1 MKVIDSFIFYN
12 ELDLLLYRLTILD
25 PYVDHFVLVES
36 TRTFSGETKPLF
48 YKDNKEIF
56 NKFNHKIVHVVVDD
70 CPIQTKVHDDRAWKN
85 ESFQRDCIK
94 RGIDYLAP
102 SLSDED
108 CIFTSDL
115 DEICDPERMK
125 ELRNGT
131 LEFDRTYLNR
141 LELDMYYYNL
151 NSRVQGGWHGLKL
164 ITYLAYKNVKLSF
177 QDMRTWE
184 HSHPVPIVKKGGW
197 HLSYFGNASRI
208 QMKLKSFSHQEFN
221 YDQYTNLESIERN
234 MNNSTDILYRS
245 NFQLLKVA
253 IKDNTYLPPQYETYL
268 KHYVKY

>member
-12 ELDLLLYRLTILD
+12 ELDLLLYRLTVLD
-25 PYVDHFVLVES
+25 PYVDYFVLVES

-48 YKDNKEIF
+48 YEENKELF
-56 NKFNHKIVHVVVDD
+56 REFHTKIVHIVVKDS
-70 CPIQTKVHDDRAWKN
+70 PIQTKVHDDRA
-85 ESFQRDCIK
+85 
-94 RGIDYLAP
+94 L
-102 SLSDED
+102 SLSNED

-141 LELDMYYYNL
+141 FELDMYYYNL

-164 ITYLAYKNVKLSF
+164 ITYMAYKNVKLSF

-197 HLSYFGNASRI
+197 HLSYFGNAARI

-221 YDQYTNLESIERN
+221 YDQYTNLESIEKN
-234 MNNSTDILYRS
+234 MNNSTDILYRP
-245 NFQLLKVA
+245 NFELLKVSV
-253 IKDNTYLPPQYETYL
+253 KDNTYLPPQYETYL

>member
-25 PYVDHFVLVES
+25 PYVDYFVLVES

-48 YKDNKEIF
+48 YEENKELF
-56 NKFNHKIVHVVVDD
+56 REFHTKIVHIVVKDS
-70 CPIQTKVHDDRAWKN
+70 PIQTKVHDDRAWKN

-94 RGIDYLAP
+94 RGID
-102 SLSDED
+102 SLSLSNED

-131 LEFDRTYLNR
+131 LEFDRSYLNR
-141 LELDMYYYNL
+141 FELDMYYYNL

-164 ITYLAYKNVKLSF
+164 ITFLAYKNLRLSF

-197 HLSYFGNASRI
+197 HLSYFGNAARI

-221 YDQYTNLESIERN
+221 YDQYTNLESIEKN
-234 MNNSTDILYRS
+234 MNNSTDILYRP
-245 NFQLLKVA
+245 NFELLKVSV
-253 IKDNTYLPPQYETYL
+253 KDNTYLPPQYETYL

>member
-12 ELDLLLYRLTILD
+12 ELDLLLYRLTVLD
-25 PYVDHFVLVES
+25 PYVDYFVLVES
-36 TRTFSGETKPLF
+36 TRTFSGEEKPLF
-48 YKDNKEIF
+48 YKENKELF
-56 NKFNHKIVHVVVDD
+56 RQFYTKIVHVVVEDS
-70 CPIQTKVHDDRAWKN
+70 PIQSTVRDDRAWKN
-85 ESFQRDCIK
+85 ETFQRNCIQ
-94 RGIDYLAP
+94 RGIDCL

-164 ITYLAYKNVKLSF
+164 ITFMAYKNVKLSF

-221 YDQYTNLESIERN
+221 FDRYTNLESIEKN
-234 MNNSTDILYRS
+234 VDNTTDILYRP
-245 NFQLLKVA
+245 NFQLLKVP
-253 IKDNTYLPPQYETYL
+253 IKENTYLPPQYDVYL
-268 KHYVKY
+268 KDYVRY

>member
-36 TRTFSGETKPLF
+36 TRTFSGENKPLF
-48 YKDNKEIF
+48 YKDNKELF
-56 NKFNHKIVHVVVDD
+56 SKFNSKIVHIVVDD

-85 ESFQRDCIK
+85 ETFQRDCIK

-131 LEFDRTYLNR
+131 LDFDRTYLNR
-141 LELDMYYYNL
+141 CELDMYYYNL

-184 HSHPVPIVKKGGW
+184 HSHPVPIIKKGGW

-221 YDQYTNLESIERN
+221 YDQYTNLESIEKN
-234 MNNSTDILYRS
+234 INNSTDILYRA
-245 NFQLLKVA
+245 NFELLKVSV
-253 IKDNTYLPPQYETYL
+253 KDNTYLPPQYETYL

>member
-12 ELDLLLYRLTILD
+12 ELDLLLYRLTVLD
-25 PYVDHFVLVES
+25 QYVDYFVLVES
-36 TRTFSGETKPLF
+36 TRTFSGEIKPLF
-48 YKDNKEIF
+48 YEENKELF
-56 NKFNHKIVHVVVDD
+56 RQFHTKIVHIVVKDS
-70 CPIQTKVHDDRAWKN
+70 PIQIKVHDDRAWKN
-85 ESFQRDCIK
+85 ETFQRDCIK
-94 RGIDYLAP
+94 RGIDSL

-108 CIFTSDL
+108 YIFTSDL

-131 LEFDRTYLNR
+131 LEFDRTCLNR
-141 LELDMYYYNL
+141 FELDMYYYNL

-164 ITYLAYKNVKLSF
+164 ITFLAYKNLRLSF

-197 HLSYFGNASRI
+197 HLSYFGNATRI

-221 YDQYTNLESIERN
+221 YDQYTNLESIEKN
-234 MNNSTDILYRS
+234 MNNSLRGGRRS
-245 NFQLLKVA
+245 RTSNAPRARATF
-253 IKDNTYLPPQYETYL
+253 
-268 KHYVKY
+268 